1 MRSLLERIW
10 DRVESAV
17 LMSATLAL
25 PDVSGIPKASY
36 LAHILS
42 VPSQRMRNISPIVQP
57 WLYSPALIETAKGRK
72 DLVPPKEDESGGSDE
87 NAWSLAIADELC
99 KIALDARG
107 GTLALTSS
115 YDRIALIAS
124 ALAGKKEIDHVR
136 LVVQKRETGVRLA
149 QAEFEQKAKVGLRP
163 IWIAAGGAWTGL
175 DVSDKTVAPEQDF
188 LLTDLAIINIPF
200 GTNRST
206 THQSRMEWMG
216 TAERDRAALEFKQG
230 IGRLMRRGGLTDRR
244 LHILDARVWDKRIWY
259 APFRKILAGYTVAR

>member
-124 ALAGKKEIDHVR
+124 ALAGKIDHER